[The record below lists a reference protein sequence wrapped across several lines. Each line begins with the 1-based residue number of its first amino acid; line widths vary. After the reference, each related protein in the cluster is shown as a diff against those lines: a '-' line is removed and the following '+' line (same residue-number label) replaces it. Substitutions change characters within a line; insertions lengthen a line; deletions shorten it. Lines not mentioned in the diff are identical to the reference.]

1 MIPKQLDPSRFPGRS
16 GHAGR
21 SSHAARHAA
30 AAPNLISRRGFIGRI
45 AGGAGVL
52 VGASLIRPGA
62 ALATTKDPS
71 PNPIPGGFTVDGTT
85 FHVFGFGPG
94 MEPAVIT
101 DFRGAVG
108 VAEVQGTG
116 RATNPD
122 GSKETLLF
130 DTDMRFMKGDY
141 VAKDGKLRT
150 GTFGFV

>member
-1 MIPKQLDPSRFPGRS
+1 MIPKQLDPSFFLARS
-16 GHAGR
+16 G
-21 SSHAARHAA
+21 HAARHAA
-30 AAPNLISRRGFIGRI
+30 AAPSLLSRRGFIGRV

-52 VGASLIRPGA
+52 VGASLLRPGA
-62 ALATTKDPS
+62 ALATPAFQQNPA

-85 FHVFGFGPG
+85 FHVYGFGPG

-101 DFRGAVG
+101 DFRGSVG
-108 VAEVQGTG
+108 VAQVQSKG

-122 GSKETLLF
+122 GTTETLRY

-141 VAKDGKLRT
+141 IAQDGKLRQ